1 MGNKSFCNLLD
12 ELEEQDIVGFQH
24 KGEWAIFE
32 AMEELV
38 ERTKPAIVKIE
49 TFNISEDFVRPMF
62 FTYGEKKIS
71 EIKMVID
78 MNVKRHKLPILL
90 FASNVTDQIHIAP
103 CHAKVLLVKNDK
115 EQFGIVGSANANQ
128 PARYESGIIFRN
140 ERLFRF
146 FENAFDTLFNES
158 IPFACS

>member
-1 MGNKSFCNLLD
+1 MENKIFCKLLD
-12 ELEEQDIVGFQH
+12 ELEYHDTVGFHH
-24 KGEWAIFE
+24 KGEWAIYE

-49 TFNISEDFVRPMF
+49 TFNISEDFVRPLF

-71 EIKMVID
+71 DLKMVID

-90 FASNVTDQIHIAP
+90 FASNITDQIRMAP
-103 CHAKVLLVKNDK
+103 CHAKVLLVKNDE

-146 FENAFDTLFNES
+146 FENEFDTLYNES
-158 IPFACS
+158 IPFGWN